1 MFVTKKHIPQE
12 TQQAGRARMI
22 FQSVRGIELA
32 HSCCRRTL
40 HPGGTCSKW
49 YFWTAG
55 TLPILLVIKQLVSR
69 AP

>member
-12 TQQAGRARMI
+12 TRAGRARVI
-22 FQSVRGIELA
+22 FQNVCAESNW
-32 HSCCRRTL
+32 RTL
-40 HPGGTCSKW
+40 VAGARSIPAARCSKW